1 MSLIHELVVHFRV
14 SPSDL
19 LRIISTAPARYKQYT
34 IPKRRGGIRVIAQ
47 PSRELKALQRYILDY
62 KLSTLPIHAAAT
74 GYVKGQNIL
83 QNAAYHQNNRI
94 ILKLDFVDFFPSI
107 KVRDWDLLL
116 RILKTPIIQ
125 RDESSFYKN
134 ILFWGQ
140 GSRTPRCLAIGAPSS
155 PTLSNIMMFR
165 LDTRLAKLA
174 ERFNAVYTRYADDI
188 TVSGKRVEDILRF
201 EASFQRIIKETKS
214 PLLTTHDE
222 KRGIYLKGQRRMVTG
237 LIITPNSEISI
248 GRERKRLI
256 SVMLHKVLIGTLD
269 AAQMGYLKGM
279 CGFCLG
285 NEPSFISR
293 MRRKYGND
301 VVDRVL
307 SEIKSLYLVDR

>member
-19 LRIISTAPARYKQYT
+19 LRIISTAPVRYKQYT
-34 IPKRRGGIRVIAQ
+34 IPKRKGGERIIAQ
-47 PSRELKALQRYILDY
+47 PSREVKALQRYILDH
-62 KLSTLPIHAAAT
+62 KLSTLPVHPAAT

-83 QNAAYHQNNRI
+83 QNAAYHQHNRV
-94 ILKLDFVDFFPSI
+94 ILKLDFVDFFLSI
-107 KVRDWDLLL
+107 KASDWDFLL
-116 RILKTPIIQ
+116 RILKAPIIQ

-140 GSRTPRCLAIGAPSS
+140 GSKNPRCLAIGAPSS
-155 PTLSNIMMFR
+155 PTLSNIIMFR
-165 LDTRLAKLA
+165 LDTRLARTA
-174 ERFNAVYTRYADDI
+174 QRYNVVYTRYADDI
-188 TVSGKRVEDILRF
+188 TVSGKSIEDMLRF
-201 EASFQRIIKETKS
+201 EASFLRIINDTRS
-214 PLLTTHDE
+214 PALTSNDQ

-237 LIITPNSEISI
+237 LIITPNGEISI

-269 AAQMGYLKGM
+269 IAQMGYLKGM

-285 NEPSFISR
+285 NEPLFISR
-293 MRRKYGND
+293 MRRKYGNE

-307 SEIKSLYLVDR
+307 SFTPQPP